1 MKLLWQSL
9 TLVFSFIIVFV
20 WQNSPLK
27 DFTVQMLGLLI
38 ALYLIISAKGRGKAF
53 LTLGGGGYYGI
64 FILNTLIFL
73 LIFATGGLNSN
84 LFFVLYFL
92 AFGIAFIFDPLT
104 VLVFIVGTVLIFFP
118 ETRALDL
125 TQSLLK
131 LGSLVLISP
140 LAYFF
145 GREYR
150 KRDTQDEKIN
160 AIKERTADA
169 ADNISEDVEEVL
181 EDEKTNLRQKDVEK
195 LNEVLEETED
205 LREES
210 KEN

>member
-1 MKLLWQSL
+1 MKLLWQSV
-9 TLVFSFIIVFV
+9 TLILSFSIVFI

-38 ALYLIISAKGRGKAF
+38 ALYLIIAAKGRGKAF

-104 VLVFIVGTVLIFFP
+104 VLVFIAGTFLVFFP
-118 ETRALDL
+118 ELWDMEL
-125 TQSLLK
+125 SQSLLK
-131 LGSLVLISP
+131 LGSLALISP

-145 GREYR
+145 GREY
-150 KRDTQDEKIN
+150 KARDIASEKVN
-160 AIKERTADA
+160 ALKERTKEA
-169 ADNISEDVEEVL
+169 ADNISEDIDEVL
-181 EDEKTNLRQKDVEK
+181 GDEKANLRQKDVEK

-210 KEN
+210 RP

>member
-1 MKLLWQSL
+1 MKLLWQSV
-9 TLVFSFIIVFV
+9 TLALSFIIVFI

-38 ALYLIISAKGRGKAF
+38 ALYLIIAAKGRGKDF
-53 LTLGGGGYYGI
+53 LTLGKGGYYGI
-64 FILNTLIFL
+64 FILNILIFL

-92 AFGIAFIFDPLT
+92 AFGVAFVFDPLT
-104 VLVFIVGTVLIFFP
+104 VLVFITGAVLIFFP
-118 ETRALDL
+118 EAQTLDL

-131 LGSLVLISP
+131 LGSLLLISP

-145 GREYR
+145 GREYK
-150 KRDTQDEKIN
+150 KRDVQDEKVN
-160 AIKERTADA
+160 AIKERAKEA
-169 ADNISEDVEEVL
+169 ADNISEDIEEVL
-181 EDEKTNLRQKDVEK
+181 EDEKVNLKEKDVEK